1 MLVQNN
7 ELFRSVPDSRIG
19 GLTGGTKGFQFWQAS
34 QNRSL
39 EMLNAR
45 GRRRWNSRLLVL
57 FIGIAV
63 VRAGIVAVFV

>member
-39 EMLNAR
+39 EALNPR
-45 GRRRWNSRLLVL
+45 GCRRWNSRLLV
-57 FIGIAV
+57 FFRI
-63 VRAGIVAVFV
+63 VFVFI